1 MLYTNMLMNNQDS
14 NKECSRGEE
23 QNALKIKLRA
33 VLFTLINGKLGIVI
47 NENHRDKNKVSVY
60 REYSIHHVDDIGI
73 CRGFEGL
80 VAESIRNNINN
91 ISLCLIHQVG
101 INSRDNLSINYG
113 ILSRRSNT
121 KVTDWNSLFTISLN
135 LVYKSDERK
144 IEKLYIETE
153 DHSRYMT
160 CNIITE
166 IDKHNGEWQPKRAIY
181 FNKDSSNI
189 ILSMEDIQAVY
200 DAVKYLKDQADKTS
214 YIYNLL
220 EPEFSIGD
228 AQKLYESVI
237 CKSCISCNYRK
248 KFLDSKMFIS
258 TGNSREY
265 RGREVALYK
274 INKYSI
280 IDYLG

>member
-1 MLYTNMLMNNQDS
+1 MLMNSQDS
-14 NKECSRGEE
+14 NKECSRDVE

-47 NENHRDKNKVSVY
+47 NENHRDKNKVSLY

-73 CRGFEGL
+73 YRGFEGL

-91 ISLCLIHQVG
+91 ISLCFIHQVG

-121 KVTDWNSLFTISLN
+121 RVTDRHSLFTISLN
-135 LVYKSDERK
+135 LVYRSDERK

-181 FNKDSSNI
+181 LNKDSSNI

-220 EPEFSIGD
+220 ETEFSIGD

-248 KFLDSKMFIS
+248 KFLDSKMFVS

-280 IDYLG
+280 IDYLGQA

>member
-1 MLYTNMLMNNQDS
+1 MLMNNQDS
-14 NKECSRGEE
+14 NKECSRVAE

-47 NENHRDKNKVSVY
+47 NENHRDKNKVSLY

-121 KVTDWNSLFTISLN
+121 RVTDRHSLFTISLN
-135 LVYKSDERK
+135 LVYRSDERK

-181 FNKDSSNI
+181 LNKDSSNI

-220 EPEFSIGD
+220 ETEFSIGD

-280 IDYLG
+280 IDYLGQA

>member
-1 MLYTNMLMNNQDS
+1 MLMNNQDS
-14 NKECSRGEE
+14 NKECSRDVE

-47 NENHRDKNKVSVY
+47 NENHRDKNKVSLY

-73 CRGFEGL
+73 YRGFEGL

-91 ISLCLIHQVG
+91 ISLCFIHQVG

-121 KVTDWNSLFTISLN
+121 RVTDRHSLFTISLN
-135 LVYKSDERK
+135 LVYRSDERK

-181 FNKDSSNI
+181 LNKDSSNI

-220 EPEFSIGD
+220 ETEFSIGD

-258 TGNSREY
+258 TENSREY

>member
-14 NKECSRGEE
+14 NKECSRGAE

-60 REYSIHHVDDIGI
+60 REYSIHHADDIGI
-73 CRGFEGL
+73 CREFESL

-91 ISLCLIHQVG
+91 NSLCLIHQVS
-101 INSRDNLSINYG
+101 INSRDTLNINYG

-121 KVTDWNSLFTISLN
+121 KVTDRNSLFTISLN

-166 IDKHNGEWQPKRAIY
+166 IDKHNGGWQPKRAIY
-181 FNKDSSNI
+181 LNKDSSNI

-220 EPEFSIGD
+220 ESEFSIGD

-265 RGREVALYK
+265 RGREVELYK

>member
-1 MLYTNMLMNNQDS
+1 MLMNNQDS
-14 NKECSRGEE
+14 NKECSRGAE

-113 ILSRRSNT
+113 VLSRRSNT
-121 KVTDWNSLFTISLN
+121 KVTDRHSLFTISLN
-135 LVYKSDERK
+135 LVYRSDERK

-181 FNKDSSNI
+181 LNKDSSNI

-220 EPEFSIGD
+220 ETEFSIGD

-248 KFLDSKMFIS
+248 KFLDSKMFVS

-280 IDYLG
+280 IDYLGQA

>member
-1 MLYTNMLMNNQDS
+1 MLMNNQDS
-14 NKECSRGEE
+14 NKECSRGAE

-73 CRGFEGL
+73 YRGFEGL

-121 KVTDWNSLFTISLN
+121 RVTDRHSLFTISLN
-135 LVYKSDERK
+135 LVYRSDERK

-181 FNKDSSNI
+181 LNKDSSNI

-220 EPEFSIGD
+220 EAEFSIGD

-258 TGNSREY
+258 TENSREY

-280 IDYLG
+280 IDYLGQA

>member
-1 MLYTNMLMNNQDS
+1 MLMNNQDS
-14 NKECSRGEE
+14 NKECSRVAE

-73 CRGFEGL
+73 YRGFEGL

-121 KVTDWNSLFTISLN
+121 RVTDRHSLFTISLN
-135 LVYKSDERK
+135 LVYRSDERK

-181 FNKDSSNI
+181 LNKDSSNI
-189 ILSMEDIQAVY
+189 ILSMEDIKAVY

-220 EPEFSIGD
+220 ETEFSIGD

-248 KFLDSKMFIS
+248 KFSDSKMFIS
-258 TGNSREY
+258 TENSREY

-280 IDYLG
+280 IDYLGQA

>member
-14 NKECSRGEE
+14 NKECSRVAE

-73 CRGFEGL
+73 YRGFEGL

-121 KVTDWNSLFTISLN
+121 RVTDRHSLFTISLN
-135 LVYKSDERK
+135 LVYRSDERK

-181 FNKDSSNI
+181 LNKDSSNI

-220 EPEFSIGD
+220 ETEFSIGD

-258 TGNSREY
+258 TENSREY

>member
-14 NKECSRGEE
+14 NKECSRGAE

-60 REYSIHHVDDIGI
+60 REYSIHHVDDIGV

-166 IDKHNGEWQPKRAIY
+166 IDKHNSGWQTNRAIY
-181 FNKDSSNI
+181 LNKDSSNI

-220 EPEFSIGD
+220 ETEFSIGD

>member
-14 NKECSRGEE
+14 NKECSRVAE

-73 CRGFEGL
+73 YRGFEGL

-91 ISLCLIHQVG
+91 ISLCFIHQVG

-121 KVTDWNSLFTISLN
+121 RVTDRHSLFTISLN
-135 LVYKSDERK
+135 LVYRSDERK

-181 FNKDSSNI
+181 LNKDSSNI

-220 EPEFSIGD
+220 ETEFSIGD

>member
-1 MLYTNMLMNNQDS
+1 MLMNNQDS
-14 NKECSRGEE
+14 NKECSRGAE

-113 ILSRRSNT
+113 VLSRRSNT
-121 KVTDWNSLFTISLN
+121 KITDRNSLFNISLN
-135 LVYKSDERK
+135 LVYKSNERK

-181 FNKDSSNI
+181 LNKDSSNI

-220 EPEFSIGD
+220 ETEFSIGD

-248 KFLDSKMFIS
+248 KFLDSKMFVS

-280 IDYLG
+280 IDYLGQA

>member
-1 MLYTNMLMNNQDS
+1 MLMNNQDS
-14 NKECSRGEE
+14 NKECSRVAE

-91 ISLCLIHQVG
+91 ISLCFIHQVG

-121 KVTDWNSLFTISLN
+121 KVTDRHSLFTISLN
-135 LVYKSDERK
+135 LVYRSDERK

-181 FNKDSSNI
+181 LNKDSSNI

-220 EPEFSIGD
+220 ETEFSIGD

-280 IDYLG
+280 IDYLGQA

>member
-1 MLYTNMLMNNQDS
+1 M
-14 NKECSRGEE
+14 
-23 QNALKIKLRA
+23 KIKLRA

-73 CRGFEGL
+73 CRGFESL

-91 ISLCLIHQVG
+91 NNLCLIHQVG

-121 KVTDWNSLFTISLN
+121 KVTDRNSLFTISLN

-181 FNKDSSNI
+181 LNKDSSNI

-220 EPEFSIGD
+220 ETEFSIGD

>member
-14 NKECSRGEE
+14 NKECSRDAE

-91 ISLCLIHQVG
+91 NNLCLIHQVG

-121 KVTDWNSLFTISLN
+121 KVTDKHSLFTVSLN

-166 IDKHNGEWQPKRAIY
+166 IDKHNGEWRPKRAIY
-181 FNKDSSNI
+181 LNKDSSNI

-280 IDYLG
+280 IDYL

>member
-1 MLYTNMLMNNQDS
+1 MLMNSQDS
-14 NKECSRGEE
+14 NKECSRGAE

-113 ILSRRSNT
+113 VLSRRSNT
-121 KVTDWNSLFTISLN
+121 KVTDRHSLFTISLN
-135 LVYKSDERK
+135 LVYRSDERK

-181 FNKDSSNI
+181 LNKDSSNI

-220 EPEFSIGD
+220 ETEFSIGD

-248 KFLDSKMFIS
+248 KFLDSKMFVS

-265 RGREVALYK
+265 RGREAALYK

-280 IDYLG
+280 IDYLGQA

>member
-1 MLYTNMLMNNQDS
+1 MAMNSQDS
-14 NKECSRGEE
+14 NKECSNNIK
-23 QNALKIKLRA
+23 QDALKIKLKA

-47 NENHRDKNKVSVY
+47 NEVHSDKNKVSVY
-60 REYSIHHVDDIGI
+60 REYSIHHVDNIGV

-80 VAESIRNNINN
+80 VAESIRNNINYYA
-91 ISLCLIHQVG
+91 LCLIHQVSL
-101 INSRDNLSINYG
+101 NTRDGLSINYG
-113 ILSRRSNT
+113 ILSRRSNI
-121 KVTDWNSLFTISLN
+121 KVADKHSLFTISLN
-135 LVYKSDERK
+135 LIYKSDERK
-144 IEKLYIETE
+144 IEKLHIETE

-166 IDKHNGEWQPKRAIY
+166 IDKHNGGWQPKRTIY
-181 FNKDSSNI
+181 LNKDSSNI
-189 ILSMEDIQAVY
+189 VLSIEDIQAVY

-220 EPEFSIGD
+220 ESEFSIGD

-248 KFLDSKMFIS
+248 KFLDSKMFIA

-265 RGREVALYK
+265 RGREVALYR